1 MKNFKHINIL
11 KGLGIIAVVLGH
23 VGSPFVK
30 IIYMY
35 HMALF
40 FFISG
45 YLYNDKYEKNI
56 FRYILKKIKSLY
68 VPFVIFEII
77 LLTLRNTLIRL
88 HIYDISQVNSINS
101 FKDLSEN
108 LKYIITFNNMPGES
122 MLGAVWFLKTL
133 FYVSILYAIFNIVL
147 KKVIKKENE
156 YLKCLII
163 VVLAVLSFDL
173 IYNGWN
179 LAMYL
184 NPNHKKVLSIFTD
197 MFDFRNFLI
206 MSIFYFGNLYKKNE
220 HKFPINIYLAI
231 ISLITIYYNTRIATI
246 DIAYYQFINPIFFFT
261 SSLAGIY
268 LNLYIK
274 DKICNSKFSFRLI
287 EYAGKLSIYI
297 MMLHLL
303 SCKLIDIIIT
313 NIYNLPKEILLGYPV
328 TFYNKYMWI
337 LYTLVG
343 VIIPIGIGISYNIIK
358 TKFIKN
364 KIKAYTIIKEYNNI

>member
-156 YLKCLII
+156 Y
-163 VVLAVLSFDL
+163 
-173 IYNGWN
+173 
-179 LAMYL
+179 
-184 NPNHKKVLSIFTD
+184 
-197 MFDFRNFLI
+197 
-206 MSIFYFGNLYKKNE
+206 
-220 HKFPINIYLAI
+220 
-231 ISLITIYYNTRIATI
+231 
-246 DIAYYQFINPIFFFT
+246 
-261 SSLAGIY
+261 
-268 LNLYIK
+268 
-274 DKICNSKFSFRLI
+274 
-287 EYAGKLSIYI
+287 
-297 MMLHLL
+297 
-303 SCKLIDIIIT
+303 
-313 NIYNLPKEILLGYPV
+313 
-328 TFYNKYMWI
+328 
-337 LYTLVG
+337 
-343 VIIPIGIGISYNIIK
+343 
-358 TKFIKN
+358 
-364 KIKAYTIIKEYNNI
+364 